1 MKIALFL
8 CAGGFAVAGLAY
20 ALWTGVDQTV
30 EDYVTARGE
39 FGTGATTAT
48 LFASAMGSW
57 ILFGP
62 PEAAT
67 WGGLPAIAG
76 YTLGAALPSLLYIPL
91 GRRLRALL
99 PDGHS
104 LTEFVRLRYGRAM
117 HVYVLTVMIF
127 YLFIALCAQVTGMAF
142 LMRLVADVPMALTA
156 GVVLAATVAYTALG
170 GLRTSIMTDGVQ
182 SLLLLPLLGVGA
194 LLAIVGLSSVEAL
207 ATGVAER
214 APALLRWTHG
224 PGVQGGLALVI
235 GIGAASLFNQGTW
248 QRVYA
253 AECPA
258 ALRTGFLTVSAAMAV
273 TVAGTGLLGLAAVGA
288 GAASPPSTTLF
299 NVLLDRAPAGVGLGL
314 VLLGLTLVMS
324 SADTVLNALASLVA
338 VDLRQLRPALPA
350 ATLLRVARWTTAALA
365 VPVFVIAS
373 QGLSVL
379 YLFLVADLV
388 CAAAVVP
395 VFGGLLSGRL
405 TNRAA
410 LWGLTAGLGAGG
422 LLFPAPGT
430 ATPALL
436 PAFAAALLV
445 PAIVA
450 VPLTLLSPE
459 ADFDYATLRQ
469 SVTPLNDER

>member
-1 MKIALFL
+1 VIIALFL
-8 CAGGFAVAGLAY
+8 CTGVFAVGGLAY
-20 ALWTGVDQTV
+20 ALWTGGDQTV
-30 EDYVTARGE
+30 EDYVAARGR

-67 WGGLPAIAG
+67 WGGLPAITG

-91 GRRLRALL
+91 GRRLRALM
-99 PDGHS
+99 PDGHA
-104 LTEFVRLRYGRAM
+104 LTEFVRHRYGRAM
-117 HVYVLTVMIF
+117 HVYVLTIMIF

-156 GVVLAATVAYTALG
+156 GIVLVATVAYTALG
-170 GLRTSIMTDGVQ
+170 GLRTSVVTDGVQ
-182 SLLLLPLLGVGA
+182 SLLLLPLLAAGA
-194 LLAIVGLSSVEAL
+194 LFAVLTVEGSGPLTA
-207 ATGVAER
+207 AVAEQ

-224 PGVQGGLALVI
+224 PGLQGGLALVI

-253 AECPA
+253 AESTA
-258 ALRTGFLTVSAAMAV
+258 ALRTGFVTVSAAMAV

-288 GAASPPSTTLF
+288 GAASPPSTALF
-299 NVLLDRAPAGVGLGL
+299 NVLLDSAPTGVGLGL

-338 VDLRQLRPALPA
+338 VDLRQLRPSLPA
-350 ATLLRVARWTTAALA
+350 AILLRVARWTTAALA
-365 VPVFVIAS
+365 VPIFVIAS

-395 VFGGLLSGRL
+395 VFGGLLSDRL

-410 LWGLTAGLGAGG
+410 LSGLTAGLAAGVW
-422 LLFPAPGT
+422 LFPAPGA
-430 ATPALL
+430 ATPTLL
-436 PAFAAALLV
+436 PAFATALLV
-445 PAIVA
+445 PAAVA
-450 VPLTLLSPE
+450 VPVTLFSSE
-459 ADFDYATLRQ
+459 SDFDRAPLQQ
-469 SVTPLNDER
+469 SVTPLDDKP

>member
-1 MKIALFL
+1 MIIALLL
-8 CAGGFAVAGLAY
+8 CAGLFAVGGLSY
-20 ALWTGVDQTV
+20 ALWTREGQTV
-30 EDYVTARGE
+30 EDYVAARGQ

-76 YTLGAALPSLLYIPL
+76 YTFGAALPSLLYIPL
-91 GRRLRALL
+91 SRRLRARM
-99 PDGHS
+99 PDGHA
-104 LTEFVRLRYGRAM
+104 LTEFVRHRYGRAM
-117 HVYVLTVMIF
+117 HVYVLTIMVF

-156 GVVLAATVAYTALG
+156 GVVLVATVAYTALG
-170 GLRTSIMTDGVQ
+170 GLRTSIITDGVQ
-182 SLLLLPLLGVGA
+182 SLLLLPLLTAGA
-194 LLAIVGLSSVEAL
+194 LLAVLGLGDVAAL
-207 ATGVAER
+207 STGVADR
-214 APALLRWTHG
+214 APTLLRWTHG

-253 AECPA
+253 AESA
-258 ALRTGFLTVSAAMAV
+258 SALRTGFVTVSAAMAV

-288 GAASPPSTTLF
+288 GAASPPSTALF
-299 NVLLDRAPAGVGLGL
+299 NILLDSAPTGIGLGL

-338 VDLRQLRPALPA
+338 VDLRQLRPALPSN
-350 ATLLRVARWTTAALA
+350 TLLRIARWTTAALA
-365 VPVFVIAS
+365 VPVFAIAS
-373 QGLSVL
+373 QGISVL

-395 VFGGLLSGRL
+395 VFGGLLSNRL

-410 LWGLTAGLGAGG
+410 LCGLTAGLAAGG
-422 LLFPAPGT
+422 WLFPAPGA

-445 PAIVA
+445 PAVVA
-450 VPLTLLSPE
+450 VPLTLLG
-459 ADFDYATLRQ
+459 ADADVDSKTLRRT
-469 SVTPLNDER
+469 VPPLDD

>member
-1 MKIALFL
+1 MIVALLL
-8 CAGGFAVAGLAY
+8 CAGLFAVGGLAY
-20 ALWTGVDQTV
+20 ALWTRGDQTV
-30 EDYVTARGE
+30 EDYVAARGR

-67 WGGLPAIAG
+67 WGGLPAVAG

-91 GRRLRALL
+91 GRRLRRLM
-99 PDGHS
+99 PDGHA
-104 LTEFVRLRYGRAM
+104 LTEFVRHRYGRAM
-117 HVYVLTVMIF
+117 HVYVLTIMIF
-127 YLFIALCAQVTGMAF
+127 YLFTALCAQVTGMAF

-156 GVVLAATVAYTALG
+156 GAVLVATVAYTALG
-170 GLRTSIMTDGVQ
+170 GLRTSVVTDGVQ
-182 SLLLLPLLGVGA
+182 SLLLLPLLAAGA
-194 LLAIVGLSSVEAL
+194 LLAVLSLGNVEAL
-207 ATGVAER
+207 ATGVADR

-224 PGVQGGLALVI
+224 PGVQGGLALFI

-253 AECPA
+253 AKNTA
-258 ALRTGFLTVSAAMAV
+258 ALRTGFVTVSAAMAV

-288 GAASPPSTTLF
+288 GAASPPSTALF
-299 NVLLDRAPAGVGLGL
+299 TFLLDRVPTGVGLGL

-338 VDLRQLRPALPA
+338 VDLRELRPSLPSS
-350 ATLLRVARWTTAALA
+350 TLLRVARWTTAALA
-365 VPVFVIAS
+365 VPVFAIAS

-395 VFGGLLSGRL
+395 VFGGLLSDRL
-405 TNRAA
+405 TNPAA
-410 LWGLTAGLGAGG
+410 LCGLTAGLVAGIW
-422 LLFPAPGT
+422 LFPAPDA

-450 VPLTLLSPE
+450 VPITLLGAN
-459 ADFDYATLRQ
+459 ADFDPKTLRTT
-469 SVTPLNDER
+469 VTTLDD